1 MLRTVVAPVM
11 ATGRSRGT
19 HGFVQRRPQDGL
31 RQIPKLAGVNGNA
44 ILGETIQCASAR
56 AIDNHDLHTKVW
68 QQFWKDVFHVAL
80 SVKDKT
86 SAN

>member
-1 MLRTVVAPVM
+1 M
-11 ATGRSRGT
+11 ATGWSRGT

-31 RQIPKLAGVNGNA
+31 RQIPKLASVNSNA
-44 ILGETIQCASAR
+44 ILGKKIQCASAR
-56 AIDNHDLHTKVW
+56 AIGNHDLHTEVW

-80 SVKDKT
+80 LVKDKT